1 MVAWWFF
8 SWFVCSFVF
17 FKISCENVTN
27 LHNFL
32 GVRVCVI
39 SLWFW
44 FFLWRGV
51 GGGGAFCAGGFGFG
65 LAMPD
70 FDD

>member
-1 MVAWWFF
+1 MVACWFSPVF
-8 SWFVCSFVF
+8 LFVF
-17 FKISCENVTN
+17 FFLISCENVTN

-39 SLWFW
+39 S
-44 FFLWRGV
+44 FL
-51 GGGGAFCAGGFGFG
+51 FYPLAGGSGGVLVSRVFLFG
-65 LAMPD
+65 LAITD